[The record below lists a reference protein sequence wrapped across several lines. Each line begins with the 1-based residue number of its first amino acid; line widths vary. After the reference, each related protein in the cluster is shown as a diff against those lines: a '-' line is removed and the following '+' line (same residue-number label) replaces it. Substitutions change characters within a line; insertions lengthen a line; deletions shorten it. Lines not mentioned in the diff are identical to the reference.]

1 MLPERITQ
9 LLSAYVDGELNSR
22 ERRHVTRILRKSSE
36 ARQLLHK
43 LKQDSMILR
52 RLPRKKTQ
60 IDLTESAM
68 GTISLRGL
76 KIPKIESP
84 VLAPAPP
91 RPAKRSPRLWLAL
104 AFGTLLL
111 AALAVASYFLVAAVL
126 QRAQGPDGDT
136 PPTNSEGPGDR
147 LPDPDRPL
155 PMIGVLHEPET
166 DTPPAKGVNPKKDER
181 YGMTSLRVPLFL
193 AAQPRLMPIL
203 PVRTLDQPAASQE
216 LLDELKKDNASRID
230 LFCQTDTI
238 AALDRLQPAFKAA
251 GVTLRLDAYAQTRVK
266 KKDRTNYVL
275 YCEDLSPND
284 WIGLFQTLAQED
296 KKATTGG
303 QFDRLTVSPVTAAEM
318 AKILGG
324 EPVFYQQPNR
334 KGPLGVDVSQE
345 VSAKTG
351 NQILDT
357 MSGQVRPSSDRQAV
371 VVPYLPQPG
380 FSREVQRI
388 VEYRKGWH
396 PGAVQ
401 VLIVLWN
408 PN

>member
-1 MLPERITQ
+1 MLPDRITQ

-76 KIPKIESP
+76 RIPKIETP
-84 VLAPAPP
+84 PAFLAPP
-91 RPAKRSPRLWLAL
+91 RAPKRSPRFW
-104 AFGTLLL
+104 
-111 AALAVASYFLVAAVL
+111 LAVALGVLLLVTLGIASYFFFAHTF
-126 QRAQGPDGDT
+126 QRTAQSTEAETPLTGD
-136 PPTNSEGPGDR
+136 GPGDR
-147 LPDPDRPL
+147 PDPDRPL
-155 PMIGVLHEPET
+155 PVIGVLHEPES
-166 DTPPAKGVNPKKDER
+166 DTPPPRGVNPRKDER
-181 YGMTSLRVPLFL
+181 YGMTSLRVPPFV

-203 PVRTLDQPAASQE
+203 AIRNLDQPPANTE
-216 LLDELKKDNASRID
+216 LLEELKKDNASRID
-230 LFCQTDTI
+230 LFCQADTI
-238 AALDRLQPAFKAA
+238 PGLDRLQAACKAV

-266 KKDRTNYVL
+266 KRDRTNFAL
-275 YCEDLSPND
+275 YCEDLSPEG
-284 WIGLFQTLAQED
+284 WIALFQNLALED
-296 KKATTGG
+296 KKSAAAS
-303 QFDRLTVSPVTAAEM
+303 QFDRLIVSPVTPAEM

-324 EPVFYQQPNR
+324 EPSHYQQPAR
-334 KGPLGVDVSQE
+334 KGPLGVDVSQD
-345 VSAKTG
+345 VSSRTG

-357 MSGQVRPSSDRQAV
+357 MSSQGRPASERQAV

-380 FSREVQRI
+380 FSREVRYI
-388 VEYRKGWH
+388 VENRKGWH
-396 PGAVQ
+396 PGAIQ
-401 VLIVLWN
+401 VLLILWN